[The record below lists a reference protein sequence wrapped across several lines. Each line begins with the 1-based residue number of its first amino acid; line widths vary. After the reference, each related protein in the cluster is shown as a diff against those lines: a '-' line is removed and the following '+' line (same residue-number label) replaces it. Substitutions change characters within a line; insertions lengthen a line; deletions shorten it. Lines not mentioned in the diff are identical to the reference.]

1 MVIKN
6 ADIYTEEGTFLPG
19 DIYIR
24 GKFFAAS
31 GDCEGEDMVIDGS
44 GCYAIPGLT
53 DIHLHG
59 CAGYDFSDGSEEAIE
74 AMAEYEAS
82 VGVTGMVPAA
92 MTLGEEA
99 LLAVCRAAEA
109 YNREAEIQDQAA
121 GTYSR
126 RDKIGDQ
133 AAGIYGRRDKIG
145 DQAAETCGRARLYG
159 IRMEGPFLAPGKKGA
174 QNEAC
179 LRAPDIALYDRLQK
193 ASGNLIKLLDIA
205 PETDGALE
213 LIEKRHRETII
224 SLAHTEADYETAMQA
239 FEKGASHVTHLYNAM
254 NGYSHRAPGLVGAAA
269 DYESA
274 WVELICDGVH
284 VHPAAVR
291 TTFKIFG
298 EDRIIFVS
306 DSMRATGLGDGDYSL
321 GGQAVKVTG
330 KRALLQDGVIAG
342 SVTNLTDCMRRAVL
356 EMGIPL
362 TSAVKCAAV
371 NPARRLGIYE
381 RCGSITPGKL
391 ANVLLLGKND
401 LEIRHV
407 ILEGKPVARKL
418 SVL

>member
-24 GKFFAAS
+24 GKFFAVS
-31 GDCEGEDMVIDGS
+31 GDCEGEEIEAKDIAKEDEKEDMVIDGS
-44 GCYAIPGLT
+44 GCYAVPGLT

-59 CAGYDFSDGSEEAIE
+59 CAGYDFCDGSEAAIE

-99 LLAVCRAAEA
+99 LLAVCKAAEA
-109 YNREAEIQDQAA
+109 YNRAAEIYDQTA
-121 GTYSR
+121 GTYGR
-126 RDKIGDQ
+126 REKTDEQ
-133 AAGIYGRRDKIG
+133 AAV
-145 DQAAETCGRARLYG
+145 TCGRARLYG

-174 QNEAC
+174 QNEAY
-179 LRAPDIALYDRLQK
+179 LRAPDIALFDRLQK

-213 LIEKRHRETII
+213 LIEKRYGETII
-224 SLAHTEADYETAMQA
+224 SLAHTEADYETAMKA

-254 NGYSHRAPGLVGAAA
+254 NGYSHRAPGLIGAAA

-330 KRALLQDGVIAG
+330 NQAHLRDGVIAG

-356 EMGIPL
+356 EMGVPL

-391 ANVLLLGKND
+391 ANVLLLEKKN

-407 ILEGKPVARKL
+407 ILEGKLYKANV
-418 SVL
+418 